1 MQCDI
6 IGGAKMKKETKYL
19 IYVISITIIGLILFF
34 RFPDLDISIL
44 GIGLHRY
51 FLFHS
56 AIFPIIVFIIT
67 GFFKKPQFI
76 LIILKSFCGAFSTA
90 IGVHLFTDIWQ
101 NTAVYFPFIG
111 TLVKGT
117 SIDDRIWIIVNM
129 IVCFVLAFLS
139 YLIIWKIYLKERKK
153 PG

>member
-1 MQCDI
+1 
-6 IGGAKMKKETKYL
+6 MKKETKYL
-19 IYVISITIIGLILFF
+19 IYVISITIIGVILFF

-56 AIFPIIVFIIT
+56 AIFPLIIFVISLFIKKPVFIN
-67 GFFKKPQFI
+67 
-76 LIILKSFCGAFSTA
+76 LLSKSFSGCFSVA
-90 IGVHLFTDIWQ
+90 IGVHLFTDIFQ

-111 TLVKGT
+111 TLIKGT
-117 SIDDRIWIIVNM
+117 SLDDRIWIIVNM
-129 IVCFVLAFLS
+129 IICFIFAFIS
-139 YLIIWKIYLKERKK
+139 YFSVWKIYLKERNI